1 MHTILSI
8 AGSDS
13 SGGAGIQADL
23 KTITC
28 LGEYGM
34 TVITALT
41 AQNTMGVDL
50 VENASVP
57 MVKAQMDAVMKD
69 IFPDAMK
76 LGMIA
81 TPQIM
86 EAICEKLQEY
96 PVKNVVVD
104 PVMVAT
110 SGSSLMENETVVCL
124 REKLIP
130 LADIITPNLQEAEV
144 LSKMQILNREDMVEA
159 ARKIGETY
167 QGAILIKGGH
177 LIEEAADLLYENGE
191 ITWYVGK
198 RYDNENTHGTGCTLS
213 SAIATFLAK
222 GYNMKESVG
231 RAKQYVADAIA
242 ADLNLGNG
250 HGPLWHNHK
259 ISYEIN
265 EGIQEV

>member
-57 MVKAQMDAVMKD
+57 MVKAQIDAVMED
-69 IFPDAMK
+69 IFPDAVK

-81 TPQIM
+81 TSQIM
-86 EAICEKLQEY
+86 EAVCEKLKRY

-110 SGSSLMENETVVCL
+110 SGSNLMENETIGCL
-124 REKLIP
+124 KDKLIP
-130 LADIITPNLQEAEV
+130 LADIITPNLKEAEV
-144 LSKMQILNREDMVEA
+144 LSQMPISNREDMVDA

-167 QGAILIKGGH
+167 SGAILIKGGH

-198 RYDNENTHGTGCTLS
+198 RYANENTHGTGCTLS

-231 RAKQYVADAIA
+231 YAKQYVADAIA
-242 ADLNLGNG
+242 ADLNLGHG

-259 ISYEIN
+259 ITNEIN
-265 EGIQEV
+265 EG